1 VSTTEGNR
9 EKQRGIFLLF
19 TLLPPVP
26 EKEDLMAK
34 HITSEKTYY
43 LIFAALIGMTLLTV
57 ALSFVKLGGLHLIV
71 GLAIATTKA
80 VLVALFFMHLL
91 YTSRLSWTMFLSGL
105 FWLGILLSLTLA
117 DYLSRNLM
125 SY

>member
-1 VSTTEGNR
+1 
-9 EKQRGIFLLF
+9 
-19 TLLPPVP
+19 
-26 EKEDLMAK
+26 MAK

-43 LIFAALIGMTLLTV
+43 LIFAGLIGLTLLTV
-57 ALSFVKLGGLHLIV
+57 ALSFVELGGFHLIV

-91 YTSRLSWTMFLSGL
+91 YSSRLSWTMFLSGL
-105 FWLGILLSLTLA
+105 FWLGILLTFTLA
-117 DYLSRNLM
+117 DYLSRGVM

>member
-1 VSTTEGNR
+1 
-9 EKQRGIFLLF
+9 
-19 TLLPPVP
+19 
-26 EKEDLMAK
+26 MAK

-57 ALSFVKLGGLHLIV
+57 ALSFVELGGLHLIV

-80 VLVALFFMHLL
+80 VLVALFFMHLV
-91 YTSRLSWTMFLSGL
+91 YSSRLSWTMFLSGL

-117 DYLSRNLM
+117 DYLSRNVM

>member
-1 VSTTEGNR
+1 MT
-9 EKQRGIFLLF
+9 
-19 TLLPPVP
+19 
-26 EKEDLMAK
+26 K

-43 LIFAALIGMTLLTV
+43 LIFASLIGLTLLTV
-57 ALSFVKLGGLHLIV
+57 GLSFVELGRLHLIV

-91 YTSRLSWTMFLSGL
+91 YSSRLSLTMFLSGL
-105 FWLGILLSLTLA
+105 FWLAILLTLTLA
-117 DYLSRNLM
+117 DYLFRDVM